1 MAAEK
6 FISVLEYRRTKV
18 RGVIANRPTGNQ
30 ITINQQLIV
39 WGELVEFVE
48 GKKEPLALV
57 RAYLANGTSV
67 LAALVNKPDES
78 IFAGVARYS
87 DGRAD
92 EFPIFVNRNLVLSIS
107 PAGSIPSPN
116 EGEKPIGLFL
126 VRTAI
131 NSFITDNDGRMT
143 IEIESL

>member
-1 MAAEK
+1 MAESRK
-6 FISVLEYRRTKV
+6 FITVEEYRRTKV

-48 GKKEPLALV
+48 GKKGPLALGRV
-57 RAYLANGTSV
+57 YLANGTSV
-67 LAALVNKPDES
+67 LAALVNEPDGSPDGS
-78 IFAGVARYS
+78 IFAQVSRYS

-107 PAGSIPSPN
+107 QAGSNPRA
-116 EGEKPIGLFL
+116 GKLYR

-131 NSFITDNDGRMT
+131 DSFITDGAGTDSIIAT
-143 IEIESL
+143 TA